1 MRNNNELIVAENCVK
16 NENNYFC
23 NTKYN
28 KARECVSDIIKTQ
41 NNTRCTYHEVKTLMF
56 ILKIRNSDIT
66 IIASNTN
73 KTLKINCE
81 NFEKTNVLI
90 GVHKFRTNSNCTL
103 NNQPLDNTKYYNK
116 ELMFGNI
123 DSELKIDQINN
134 KMLELRLI
142 HETEILV
149 NELPPIL
156 MDIL

>member
-1 MRNNNELIVAENCVK
+1 
-16 NENNYFC
+16 
-23 NTKYN
+23 
-28 KARECVSDIIKTQ
+28 
-41 NNTRCTYHEVKTLMF
+41 MF
-56 ILKIRNSDIT
+56 ILKIRNSDL

-90 GVHKFRTNSNCTL
+90 GVHKFRTSSNCTL
-103 NNQPLDNTKYYNK
+103 NKQPLDNTKYYNK